1 MKKKQQTS
9 IAKLTKNMMIID
21 LMKTMG
27 WPRERAEKVI
37 EELEAVSLIQFPNQ
51 GGMRMRVNVEV
62 N

>member
-27 WPRERAEKVI
+27 WPRERAEIAI

>member
-27 WPRERAEKVI
+27 WPREGAEKAI

>member
-21 LMKTMG
+21 LMKTMS
-27 WPRERAEKVI
+27 WPRERAEIAI